1 VAAARAVWHE
11 QLKDVAPQR
20 LVFLDESGARAG
32 MTRSRGRA
40 PRGQRVVA
48 KVPGGHW
55 KIVTMIS
62 AVRTR
67 GPFAAGTLIGATDSD
82 VFLTYVGQV
91 LAPQLRSGDVVVMDN
106 LSPHKA
112 AGVREA
118 IEAAGATLRY
128 LPPYSPDFNPIEPM
142 WSKVKSH
149 LRSLAARSVET
160 LHDAIGTAL
169 SKITPSDCVG
179 YFRHCGY
186 PAMQNGAPL

>member
-1 VAAARAVWHE
+1 
-11 QLKDVAPQR
+11 
-20 LVFLDESGARAG
+20 
-32 MTRSRGRA
+32 MTRARGRA

-55 KIVTMIS
+55 TIVTMIS
-62 AVRTR
+62 AVRTS
-67 GPFAAGTLIGATDSD
+67 GPFAAGTIVGATDSD
-82 VFLTYVGQV
+82 VFRTYVSQV
-91 LAPQLRSGDVVVMDN
+91 LAPQLRPGDVVVMDN

-112 AGVREA
+112 SGVRQA
-118 IEAAGATLRY
+118 IEAADAKLLY

-149 LRSLAARSVET
+149 LRSLGARTVQT
-160 LHDAIGTAL
+160 LHDAISTAL
-169 SKITPSDCVG
+169 SQITPNDCVG